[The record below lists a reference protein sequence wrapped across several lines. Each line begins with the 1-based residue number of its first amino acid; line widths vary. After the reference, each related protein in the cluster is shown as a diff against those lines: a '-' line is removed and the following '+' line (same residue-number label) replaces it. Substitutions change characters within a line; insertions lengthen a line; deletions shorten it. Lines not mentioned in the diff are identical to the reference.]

1 MCSPLLQ
8 PFVLQSP
15 NLHLKSRPTDSPFHW
30 SRPGRGI
37 LFALGRMMMR
47 HGRPGPPQSRLSDA
61 ALLALPAVAQS
72 RAAELLIAAA
82 AHRISVEH
90 WLAKQQ
96 IEQQQTAPP
105 PSPPP
110 PSPPPT
116 VLKAAHGTVAAEA
129 MADMKLTFDPEM
141 LEEWVTAEDAVEEAS
156 WHMAAGQRGG
166 PAPAATAVMAVG
178 AASAAA
184 PPPAATAG
192 LSTPAPPPVLA
203 PVLQG
208 VNGPSAQEQGSLE
221 YRTKLKE
228 FEVQLQQLRILRSLS
243 LSLSCRTRRRRLIQP
258 SARPCRGG
266 GSPRRVVHP
275 VYTVPISNIYRT
287 VSSPGH
293 QPLHPRLNV
302 IN

>member
-8 PFVLQSP
+8 HFVTFTQLALEVSTNSSP
-15 NLHLKSRPTDSPFHW
+15 IGLDQA
-30 SRPGRGI
+30 RGI
-37 LFALGRMMMR
+37 QFCSVRMMMR

-116 VLKAAHGTVAAEA
+116 VLKAAHGAEAAEA

-141 LEEWVTAEDAVEEAS
+141 LEEWVTAEDAVEVAS
-156 WHMAAGQRGG
+156 WHMAAGQGGG
-166 PAPAATAVMAVG
+166 PAPATTAVG

-184 PPPAATAG
+184 PPPAATTG

-221 YRTKLKE
+221 YRIKLKE

-243 LSLSCRTRRRRLIQP
+243 LSLSCRTRRRRLQP
-258 SARPCRGG
+258 SARPRRE
-266 GSPRRVVHP
+266 PRVVHA
-275 VYTVPISNIYRT
+275 VYAVPISTY
-287 VSSPGH
+287 VSSPGAGQ
-293 QPLHPRLNV
+293 QPYPRVNV